1 MKIQCLLIDD
11 EPYAVN
17 LLEEYIGQVP
27 YLQLQHKCYNAL
39 EALEWLKGNRPDL
52 IFLDINMPHLSGM
65 QLAGLLP
72 ANQLFIFTTAYSE
85 FAAESYE
92 KNAVDYLVK
101 PITFD
106 RFLKSVIKVSN
117 MLSLNGDRT
126 APAQPV
132 IAPQKLFLK
141 TGRAIVQ
148 LEYQDVLMIEG
159 LKDYVVFHT
168 SSGKHIVYK
177 RMKELEETLP
187 ENFSRIHLS
196 YIINR
201 DHIRRIEDNHI
212 HIGTERVPVGEKYRE
227 QFLQRINRD
236 LL

>member
-1 MKIQCLLIDD
+1 MKIQCMLIDD

-17 LLEEYIGQVP
+17 LLEEYILQVP
-27 YLQLQHKCYNAL
+27 YLQLQHKCYHAL
-39 EALEWLKGNRPDL
+39 EALEILKSGSPDL

-65 QLAGLLP
+65 QLASLLP
-72 ANQLFIFTTAYSE
+72 PKQLFIFTTAYSE

-92 KNAVDYLVK
+92 KNALDYLVK

-106 RFLKSVIKVSN
+106 RFLKSVMKASSL
-117 MLSLNGDRT
+117 LSL
-126 APAQPV
+126 PAEPVQPA

-148 LEYQDVLMIEG
+148 LEYQEVFLIEG

-187 ENFSRIHLS
+187 ANFSRIHLS
-196 YIINR
+196 YIVNR

-212 HIGTERVPVGEKYRE
+212 FINQERIPVGEKYRE
-227 QFLQRINRD
+227 QFLGRINKD

>member
-1 MKIQCLLIDD
+1 MKIQCMVIDD

-17 LLEEYIGQVP
+17 LLEEYILQVP
-27 YLQLQHKCYNAL
+27 YLQLQHKCYHAL
-39 EALEWLKGNRPDL
+39 EALEILKGSRPDL

-65 QLAGLLP
+65 QLASLLP
-72 ANQLFIFTTAYSE
+72 PKQRFIFTTAYSE

-106 RFLKSVIKVSN
+106 RFLKAVMKASQLLSVSN
-117 MLSLNGDRT
+117 DQSQ
-126 APAQPV
+126 PA

-148 LEYQDVLMIEG
+148 LEYQEVFLIEG

-168 SSGKHIVYK
+168 SSGKHVVYK

-187 ENFSRIHLS
+187 ANFSRIHLS
-196 YIINR
+196 YIVNR
-201 DHIRRIEDNHI
+201 DHIKRIEDNHI
-212 HIGTERVPVGEKYRE
+212 FINQERIPVGEKYRE
-227 QFLQRINRD
+227 QFLEKINKG

>member
-1 MKIQCLLIDD
+1 MKIQCMLIDD

-17 LLEEYIGQVP
+17 LLEEYILQVP
-27 YLQLQHKCYNAL
+27 YLQLQHKCYHAL
-39 EALEWLKGNRPDL
+39 EALEILKGSRPDL

-65 QLAGLLP
+65 QLASLLP
-72 ANQLFIFTTAYSE
+72 PKQLFIFTTAYSE

-92 KNAVDYLVK
+92 KNALDYLVK

-106 RFLKSVIKVSN
+106 RFLKAVMKASGQLSV
-117 MLSLNGDRT
+117 MAD
-126 APAQPV
+126 PAQPGA

-148 LEYQDVLMIEG
+148 LEYQDVFIIEG

-187 ENFSRIHLS
+187 SNFSRIHLS
-196 YIINR
+196 YIVNR
-201 DHIRRIEDNHI
+201 DHIKRIEDNHI
-212 HIGTERVPVGEKYRE
+212 FINQERIPVGEKYRE
-227 QFLQRINRD
+227 QFLGKINKD

>member
-1 MKIQCLLIDD
+1 MKIQCMLIDD

-17 LLEEYIGQVP
+17 LLEEYILQVP
-27 YLQLQHKCYNAL
+27 YLQLQHKCYHAL
-39 EALEWLKGNRPDL
+39 EALEILKNSKPDL

-65 QLAGLLP
+65 QLASLLP
-72 ANQLFIFTTAYSE
+72 PKQLFIFTTAYSE

-92 KNAVDYLVK
+92 KNALDYLVK

-106 RFLKSVIKVSN
+106 RFLKAVMKANSQLSVNADPVQ
-117 MLSLNGDRT
+117 LSS
-126 APAQPV
+126 A

-148 LEYQDVLMIEG
+148 LEYQDVFLIEG

-177 RMKELEETLP
+177 RMKELEESLP
-187 ENFSRIHLS
+187 ANFSRIHLS
-196 YIINR
+196 WIVNR
-201 DHIRRIEDNHI
+201 DHIKRIEDNHI
-212 HIGTERVPVGEKYRE
+212 HINQERIPVGEKYRE
-227 QFLQRINRD
+227 QFLLRINKD

>member
-1 MKIQCLLIDD
+1 MVIDD

-17 LLEEYIGQVP
+17 LLEEYIMQVP
-27 YLQLQHKCYNAL
+27 YLQLQHKCYHAL
-39 EALEWLKGNRPDL
+39 EALEILKGNRPDL

-65 QLAGLLP
+65 QLASLLP
-72 ANQLFIFTTAYSE
+72 PKQLFIFTTAYSE

-92 KNAVDYLVK
+92 KNALDYLVK

-106 RFLKSVIKVSN
+106 RFLKAVMKAN
-117 MLSLNGDRT
+117 GQLSANTEPL
-126 APAQPV
+126 QPTT

-148 LEYQDVLMIEG
+148 LEYQDVYIIEG

-187 ENFSRIHLS
+187 ANFSRIHLS
-196 YIINR
+196 WIINR
-201 DHIRRIEDNHI
+201 DHIKRIEDNHI
-212 HIGTERVPVGEKYRE
+212 HINQERIPVGDKYRE
-227 QFLQRINRD
+227 QFLERISKD

>member
-1 MKIQCLLIDD
+1 MKIQCMVIDD

-17 LLEEYIGQVP
+17 LLEEYILQVP
-27 YLQLQHKCYNAL
+27 YLQLQFKCYHAL
-39 EALEWLKGNRPDL
+39 EALEILKSSKPDL

-65 QLAGLLP
+65 QLASLLP
-72 ANQLFIFTTAYSE
+72 PKQLFIFTTAYSE

-92 KNAVDYLVK
+92 KNALDYLVK

-106 RFLKSVIKVSN
+106 RFLKAVMKASSQLAVSTEP
-117 MLSLNGDRT
+117 S
-126 APAQPV
+126 QPTT

-148 LEYQDVLMIEG
+148 LEYQDVYIIEG

-187 ENFSRIHLS
+187 SNFSRIHLS
-196 YIINR
+196 WIINR
-201 DHIRRIEDNHI
+201 DHIKKIEDNHI
-212 HIGTERVPVGEKYRE
+212 FINQERIPVGEKYRE
-227 QFLQRINRD
+227 QFLGRINKD

>member
-11 EPYAVN
+11 EPYAVS

-72 ANQLFIFTTAYSE
+72 PNQLFIFTTAYSE

-117 MLSLNGDRT
+117 LLSVNEEKCQQ
-126 APAQPV
+126 PA

-148 LEYQDVLMIEG
+148 LEYHDVLMVEG

-177 RMKELEETLP
+177 RMKELEESLP
-187 ENFSRIHLS
+187 ANFSRIHLS
-196 YIINR
+196 YIVNR
-201 DHIRRIEDNHI
+201 NHIRRIEDNHI
-212 HIGTERVPVGEKYRE
+212 HIGQERVPVGDKYRE
-227 QFLQRINRD
+227 QFLQRISKD

>member
-1 MKIQCLLIDD
+1 MKIQCMLIDD

-17 LLEEYIGQVP
+17 LLEEYILQVP
-27 YLQLQHKCYNAL
+27 YLQLQHKCYHAL
-39 EALEWLKGNRPDL
+39 EALEILKSDRPDL

-65 QLAGLLP
+65 QLASLLP
-72 ANQLFIFTTAYSE
+72 PKQLFIFTTAYSE

-92 KNAVDYLVK
+92 KNALDYLVK

-106 RFLKSVIKVSN
+106 RFLKSVMKASN
-117 MLSLNGDRT
+117 LLSVPSEPVQ
-126 APAQPV
+126 PA

-148 LEYQDVLMIEG
+148 LEYQDVLLIEG

-168 SSGKHIVYK
+168 NSGKHIVYK

-187 ENFSRIHLS
+187 ANFSRIHLS
-196 YIINR
+196 YIVNR
-201 DHIRRIEDNHI
+201 DHIKRIEDNHI
-212 HIGTERVPVGEKYRE
+212 YINQERIPVGEKYRE
-227 QFLQRINRD
+227 QFLGRINKD

>member
-1 MKIQCLLIDD
+1 MLIDD

-17 LLEEYIGQVP
+17 LLEEYILQVP
-27 YLQLQHKCYNAL
+27 YLQLQHKCYHAL
-39 EALEWLKGNRPDL
+39 EALEILKSSRPDL

-65 QLAGLLP
+65 QLASLLP
-72 ANQLFIFTTAYSE
+72 PKQLFIFTTAYSE

-92 KNAVDYLVK
+92 KNALDYLVK

-106 RFLKSVIKVSN
+106 RFLKAVMKASGQLSV
-117 MLSLNGDRT
+117 MAD
-126 APAQPV
+126 PAQPGA

-148 LEYQDVLMIEG
+148 LEYQDVFIIEG
-159 LKDYVVFHT
+159 LKD
-168 SSGKHIVYK
+168 IVYK

-187 ENFSRIHLS
+187 SNFSRIHLS
-196 YIINR
+196 YIVNR
-201 DHIRRIEDNHI
+201 DHIKRIEDNHI
-212 HIGTERVPVGEKYRE
+212 FINQERIPVGEKYRE
-227 QFLQRINRD
+227 QFLSRINKD

>member
-1 MKIQCLLIDD
+1 MKIQCMLIDD

-17 LLEEYIGQVP
+17 LLEEYILQVP
-27 YLQLQHKCYNAL
+27 YLQLQHKCYHAL
-39 EALEWLKGNRPDL
+39 EALEILKSSRADL

-65 QLAGLLP
+65 QLASLLP
-72 ANQLFIFTTAYSE
+72 PKQLFIFTTAYSE

-92 KNAVDYLVK
+92 KNALDYLVK

-106 RFLKSVIKVSN
+106 RFLKSVMKASSL
-117 MLSLNGDRT
+117 LSVP
-126 APAQPV
+126 AEPAQPAIV
-132 IAPQKLFLK
+132 PQKLFLK

-168 SSGKHIVYK
+168 NSGKHIVYK

-187 ENFSRIHLS
+187 ANFSRIHLS
-196 YIINR
+196 YIVNR
-201 DHIRRIEDNHI
+201 DHIKRIEDNHI
-212 HIGTERVPVGEKYRE
+212 FINQERIPVGEKYRE
-227 QFLQRINRD
+227 QFLGKINKD

>member
-1 MKIQCLLIDD
+1 MKIQCMLIDD

-17 LLEEYIGQVP
+17 LLEEYILQVP
-27 YLQLQHKCYNAL
+27 YLQLQHKCYHAL
-39 EALEWLKGNRPDL
+39 EALEILKTGRPDL

-65 QLAGLLP
+65 QLASLLP
-72 ANQLFIFTTAYSE
+72 PKQLFIFTTAYSE

-92 KNAVDYLVK
+92 KNALDYLVK

-106 RFLKSVIKVSN
+106 RFLKSVMKASSL
-117 MLSLNGDRT
+117 LSL
-126 APAQPV
+126 PAESVQPA

-168 SSGKHIVYK
+168 NSGKHIVYK

-187 ENFSRIHLS
+187 ANFSRIHLS
-196 YIINR
+196 YIVNR
-201 DHIRRIEDNHI
+201 DHIKRIEDNHI
-212 HIGTERVPVGEKYRE
+212 FINQERIPVGEKYRE
-227 QFLQRINRD
+227 QFLGKINKD